1 MEDTNTQTEDTT
13 TNQNSGDTSTVTE
26 GEKLFTQNEV
36 NKVVQKR
43 VKEIKDQFKDYP
55 EIKAQVEQL
64 TEQLKAFKEE
74 TKKLEQKYLET
85 TFTSAVDSAAK
96 ELNLDTKLATKLLE
110 RDKVIFNDNQP
121 TNIKE
126 LLQAV
131 IEENPQLVKKQVVT
145 PEVSQT
151 VQTEQPKFSLYTNP
165 NSGNF
170 FRGGGLRLNHV
181 KSTESN

>member
-1 MEDTNTQTEDTT
+1 MSEEINTQIEDT
-13 TNQNSGDTSTVTE
+13 TNQNTGDTSTVTE

-36 NKVVQKR
+36 NKVVSKR
-43 VKEIKDQFKDYP
+43 VKEIKDQYKDYP
-55 EIKAQVEQL
+55 ELKTQVEKL
-64 TEQLKAFKEE
+64 VEELKTYKEE

-85 TFTSAVDSAAK
+85 TFVNAVESAAK
-96 ELNLDTKLATKLLE
+96 EVNLDPKLASKLLE
-110 RDKVIFNDNQP
+110 RDKVIFNEQQP

-131 IEENPQLVKKQVVT
+131 IEENPQLVKKMVVT
-145 PEVSQT
+145 PEVSQQ

-170 FRGGGLRLNHV
+170 FKGGGLRLNHV
-181 KSTESN
+181 KENN

>member
-1 MEDTNTQTEDTT
+1 MSEEINTQVEDT
-13 TNQNSGDTSTVTE
+13 TNQNTGDTSTVTE

-36 NKVVQKR
+36 NKVVSKR
-43 VKEIKDQFKDYP
+43 VKEVKDQYKDYP
-55 EIKAQVEQL
+55 ELKTQL
-64 TEQLKAFKEE
+64 EKLSEELKTYKET
-74 TKKLEQKYLET
+74 TKQLEQKYLET
-85 TFTSAVDSAAK
+85 TFTSALDSAAK

-110 RDKVIFNDNQP
+110 RDKVIFINEQP

-131 IEENPQLVKKQVVT
+131 IEENPQLVKKMVVT
-145 PEVSQT
+145 PDVSQT

-170 FRGGGLRLNHV
+170 FKGGGLRLNHV
-181 KSTESN
+181 KTESN